1 MIRAV
6 SVVAAVACVA
16 TAAPQLASAASVV
29 AQAKGPVVSL
39 YYSPESRQPRRYL
52 ASPNRHGVPLVFLV
66 KKRRPGWVNVYLPT
80 RPNGSTA
87 WVHDWLLTLA
97 SNPYRVR
104 VSRRAHTLTVWK
116 GTSVVVQERVAV
128 GRRAAPTPAGIF
140 YISELLQQP
149 NPRGTYGPYAFGTLG
164 ALESPLQLRRRPGTD
179 RATRYE
185 PAPVA
190 RPRCQPRL
198 CAGAQSG
205 DQQAGANAAA
215 RDAGADQLDGR
226 RTCATLRLTGRGAAW
241 LAR

>member
-6 SVVAAVACVA
+6 WVVAAVACVA

-39 YYSPESRQPRRYL
+39 YYSPAARQPRRHL

-87 WVHDWLLTLA
+87 WVHAYLLTLA

-104 VSRRAHTLTVWK
+104 VSRREHTLTVWK
-116 GTSVVVQERVAV
+116 GTSLVMRERVAV
-128 GRRAAPTPAGIF
+128 GTRSAPTPTGKF

-149 NPRGTYGPYAFGTLG
+149 NPFGAYGPYAFGLSAHSRVLFSFGGGPGQIGLHGTNTPNLLG
-164 ALESPLQLRRRPGTD
+164 RDVSHGCVRMRN
-179 RATRYE
+179 
-185 PAPVA
+185 
-190 RPRCQPRL
+190 
-198 CAGAQSG
+198 
-205 DQQAGANAAA
+205 QAIV
-215 RDAGADQLDGR
+215 R
-226 RTCATLRLTGRGAAW
+226 
-241 LAR
+241 LARMLPLGTPVRIS

>member
-6 SVVAAVACVA
+6 SVVAAVACLA

-39 YYSPESRQPRRYL
+39 YYSPDSRQPRRYL

-87 WVHDWLLTLA
+87 WIHDWLLTLA
-97 SNPYRVR
+97 RNPYRVR

-116 GTSVVVQERVAV
+116 GTSVVIRERVAV

-149 NPRGTYGPYAFGTLG
+149 NPRGTYGPYAFGLSAHSKVLFSFG
-164 ALESPLQLRRRPGTD
+164 GGPGQIGLHGTN
-179 RATRYE
+179 
-185 PAPVA
+185 
-190 RPRCQPRL
+190 RPRLLGRDVSHGCVRVRN
-198 CAGAQSG
+198 
-205 DQQAGANAAA
+205 QAI
-215 RDAGADQLDGR
+215 R
-226 RTCATLRLTGRGAAW
+226 R
-241 LAR
+241 LARMLPLGTPVRIS

>member
-1 MIRAV
+1 LVFIPPP
-6 SVVAAVACVA
+6 
-16 TAAPQLASAASVV
+16 TPQLASAESVV

-87 WVHDWLLTLA
+87 WIHDWLLTLA
-97 SNPYRVR
+97 RNPYRVR

-116 GTSVVVQERVAV
+116 GTSVVIRERVAV

-149 NPRGTYGPYAFGTLG
+149 NPRGTYGPYAFGLSAHSKVLFSFG
-164 ALESPLQLRRRPGTD
+164 GGPGQIGLHGTN
-179 RATRYE
+179 
-185 PAPVA
+185 
-190 RPRCQPRL
+190 RPRLLGSDASHGCVRVRN
-198 CAGAQSG
+198 
-205 DQQAGANAAA
+205 QAIT
-215 RDAGADQLDGR
+215 R
-226 RTCATLRLTGRGAAW
+226 
-241 LAR
+241 LARMLPLGTPVRIS

>member
-97 SNPYRVR
+97 RNPYRVR

-116 GTSVVVQERVAV
+116 GTSVVIREKVAV
-128 GRRAAPTPAGIF
+128 GTRAAPTPAGIF

-149 NPRGTYGPYAFGTLG
+149 NPRGTYGPYAFGLSAHSKVLFSFG
-164 ALESPLQLRRRPGTD
+164 GGPGQIGLHGTN
-179 RATRYE
+179 
-185 PAPVA
+185 
-190 RPRCQPRL
+190 RPRLLGRDVSHGCVRVRN
-198 CAGAQSG
+198 
-205 DQQAGANAAA
+205 QAI
-215 RDAGADQLDGR
+215 R
-226 RTCATLRLTGRGAAW
+226 R
-241 LAR
+241 LARMLPLGTPVRIS

>member
-1 MIRAV
+1 MTRTV
-6 SVVAAVACVA
+6 LVVAAVVCVA

-116 GTSVVVQERVAV
+116 GTSVVVRERVAV

-149 NPRGTYGPYAFGTLG
+149 NPRGIYGPYAFGLSAHSKVLFSFG
-164 ALESPLQLRRRPGTD
+164 GGPGQIGLHGTN
-179 RATRYE
+179 
-185 PAPVA
+185 
-190 RPRCQPRL
+190 RPRLLGRDVSHGCVRVRN
-198 CAGAQSG
+198 
-205 DQQAGANAAA
+205 QAI
-215 RDAGADQLDGR
+215 R
-226 RTCATLRLTGRGAAW
+226 R
-241 LAR
+241 LARMLPLGTPVRIS

>member
-1 MIRAV
+1 V
-6 SVVAAVACVA
+6 GGGVFLFPPPPPP
-16 TAAPQLASAASVV
+16 PQLASAESVV

-87 WVHDWLLTLA
+87 WIHDWLLTLA
-97 SNPYRVR
+97 RNPYRVR

-116 GTSVVVQERVAV
+116 GTSVVIRERVAV

-149 NPRGTYGPYAFGTLG
+149 NPRGTYGPYAFGLSAHSKVLFSFG
-164 ALESPLQLRRRPGTD
+164 GGPGQIGLHGTN
-179 RATRYE
+179 
-185 PAPVA
+185 
-190 RPRCQPRL
+190 RPRLLGSDASHGCVRVRN
-198 CAGAQSG
+198 
-205 DQQAGANAAA
+205 QAIT
-215 RDAGADQLDGR
+215 R
-226 RTCATLRLTGRGAAW
+226 
-241 LAR
+241 LARMLPLGTPVRIS